1 MTKEWKRFSRWA
13 VPHFAPGGM
22 WQRGVSPGGLAPKNP
37 PAMQETPETQ
47 VRSLGR
53 KDPLEQEMAT
63 HSSPLARESH
73 GQRSLAGYSPWGCKE
88 LDMTECACTHTHRV
102 SPDVSETSEMPCHHI
117 WDEMSQR
124 PGCLDATPASR
135 FGIYSSSCWVLRI
148 SSWVFHPQWRRVK
161 VFNSDL
167 LVSRAQFTIWRVQ
180 FILKIFTY
188 GNT

>member
-1 MTKEWKRFSRWA
+1 MEEVFTLSSSTLCTRRNVTARSEPRWLSPKESACDAGDARDPGLIPGSGRSSGAGNGNPLQSSCLENPMDRGAWWA
-13 VPHFAPGGM
+13 IVH
-22 WQRGVSPGGLAPKNP
+22 GVAKSWTWLSVHA
-37 PAMQETPETQ
+37 
-47 VRSLGR
+47 
-53 KDPLEQEMAT
+53 
-63 HSSPLARESH
+63 
-73 GQRSLAGYSPWGCKE
+73 
-88 LDMTECACTHTHRV
+88 HTHRV
-102 SPDVSETSEMPCHHI
+102 SPDVSETSEMPCHLI
-117 WDEMSQR
+117 WDEMSRR

-167 LVSRAQFTIWRVQ
+167 LVYRAQFTIWRVQ